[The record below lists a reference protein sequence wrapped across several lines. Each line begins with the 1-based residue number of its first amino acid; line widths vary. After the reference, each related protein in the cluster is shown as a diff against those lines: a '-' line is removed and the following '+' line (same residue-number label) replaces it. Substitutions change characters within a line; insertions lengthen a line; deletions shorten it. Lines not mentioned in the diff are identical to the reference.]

1 MAVEIERKFLLRNDE
16 WRTSVQRT
24 VHIRQGYLAN
34 EKTCS
39 VRVRTSGEGAWLNVK
54 SLTVGAQRQ
63 EFEYSIP
70 LADANTMLDTLTT
83 KPLIE
88 KQRHYVIVGR
98 HTWEIDE
105 FEGDNAGLIV
115 AEVELDDVD
124 EPFDQLAWVGEEV
137 THDPRY
143 YNTQLSKHPF
153 KNW

>member
-1 MAVEIERKFLLRNDE
+1 MPVEIERKFLMRNDG
-16 WRTSVQRT
+16 WRKSVHRT
-24 VHIRQGYLAN
+24 AHIRQGYLSN

-39 VRVRTSGEGAWLNVK
+39 VRVRTSGENAWLNIK
-54 SLTVGAQRQ
+54 SLTIGAKRQ
-63 EFEYSIP
+63 EFEYPIP

-88 KQRHYVIVGR
+88 KQRHYVTVGR

-115 AEVELDDVD
+115 AEVELSDV
-124 EPFDQLAWVGEEV
+124 EELFEKPSWAGEEV

-153 KNW
+153 NNW

>member
-1 MAVEIERKFLLRNDE
+1 MAIEIERKFLLQSGD
-16 WRTSVQRT
+16 WRKSVQRT

-39 VRVRTSGEGAWLNVK
+39 VRIRTSGEHAWLNIK
-54 SLTVGAQRQ
+54 GLTVGAERQ

-70 LADANTMLDTLTT
+70 LTDANTMLDTLTT
-83 KPLIE
+83 QPLIE

-115 AEVELDDVD
+115 AEVELDAVD
-124 EPFDQLAWVGEEV
+124 EPFDQPLWVGEEV

-143 YNTQLSKHPF
+143 YNTRLSRHPF

>member
-1 MAVEIERKFLLRNDE
+1 MAVEIERKFLLQSGE
-16 WRTSVQRT
+16 WRKSVQRT

-39 VRVRTSGEGAWLNVK
+39 VRIRTSGENAWLNIK
-54 SLTVGAQRQ
+54 SLTIGAERQ
-63 EFEYSIP
+63 EFEYPIP
-70 LADANTMLDTLTT
+70 LLDATTMLDTLTR

-88 KQRHYVIVGR
+88 KQRHYVTVER

-115 AEVELDDVD
+115 AEVELDAVD
-124 EPFDQLAWVGEEV
+124 ELFAKPVWAGAEV

-143 YNTQLSKHPF
+143 YNTELSKHPF
-153 KNW
+153 KEW

>member
-1 MAVEIERKFLLRNDE
+1 MAVEIERKFLLRDDD
-16 WRTSVQRT
+16 WRKSVQRT
-24 VHIRQGYLAN
+24 IHIRQGYLAN
-34 EKTCS
+34 QKTCS
-39 VRVRTSGEGAWLNVK
+39 VRVRTSGEHAWLNVK
-54 SLTVGAQRQ
+54 SLTVGAERQ

-70 LADANTMLDTLTT
+70 LTDAATMLDTLTT

-88 KQRHYVIVGR
+88 KQRHYVMVGG

-115 AEVELDDVD
+115 AEVELRDVD
-124 EPFDQLAWVGEEV
+124 ELFAKPAWVGEEV

-153 KNW
+153 KEW